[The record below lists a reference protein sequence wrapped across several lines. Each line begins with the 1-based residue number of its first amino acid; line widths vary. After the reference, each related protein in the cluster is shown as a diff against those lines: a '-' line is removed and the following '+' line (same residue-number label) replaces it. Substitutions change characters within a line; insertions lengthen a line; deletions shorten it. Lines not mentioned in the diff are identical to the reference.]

1 VRCARSDVHRGSD
14 RGDGPSALGKTVT
27 PLARLRTML
36 DRVDGDMVTSIRRR
50 DTGEEVVA
58 SDD

>member
-1 VRCARSDVHRGSD
+1 
-14 RGDGPSALGKTVT
+14 
-27 PLARLRTML
+27 ML

-58 SDD
+58 SDAQERARIGRS